1 MILAATVAS
10 LWGFN
15 FVVIEWGMRDVPPL
29 LFVAIRFLVVAAAV
43 VAVPRPAASWRTVVG
58 VGLFMSLG
66 QFGLLYTSMAL
77 GLQPGLAALLL
88 QAQAVFTIVIAAGVL
103 RERPT
108 APQVVG
114 VAVGVVGLVVV
125 ATGRGG
131 DAPALAVVL
140 ALAAAV
146 SWAIGN
152 VISRRAGVVT
162 GPGRLGALSLTVWSA
177 LVVPV
182 PALGL
187 SLAIEGPTAIGDALA
202 GFGWRPVLS
211 TLYTAVLCTIIGYAI
226 FNGLLGRNRSAAVV
240 PWVLL
245 APVVAMASAAV
256 LLGQIPTVAEVVGG
270 LILVAGVLVTGLRP
284 RRRSVLPPLADAV
297 DADDAEFRL
306 SEDAA
311 SREGRDPARGGE
323 RTSRSA

>member
-1 MILAATVAS
+1 MSRRDMILAATVAS

-15 FVVIEWGMRDVPPL
+15 FVVIDWGMRGIPPL
-29 LFVAIRFLVVAAAV
+29 LFVAIRFLVVAAMIV
-43 VAVPRPAASWRTVVG
+43 VVPRPAASWRTIVG

-108 APQVVG
+108 PMQVAG
-114 VAVGVVGLVVV
+114 VALGVIGLAVV
-125 ATGRGG
+125 AAGRGG
-131 DAPALAVVL
+131 DAPALAVAL
-140 ALAAAV
+140 ALAAAL

-152 VISRRAGVVT
+152 VISRRAGVVS
-162 GPGRLGALSLTVWSA
+162 GRGRLGSLSLTVWSA

-182 PALGL
+182 PALAL
-187 SLAIEGPTAIGDALA
+187 SFAVEGPAVVVGGIAA
-202 GFGWRPVLS
+202 FGGRAAVS
-211 TLYTAVLCTIIGYAI
+211 TFYTAVLCTIIGYAI

-245 APVVAMASAAV
+245 APVVAMASAAL
-256 LLGQIPTVAEVVGG
+256 LLGQIPTVAEVAGGVLLVG
-270 LILVAGVLVTGLRP
+270 GVLVASL
-284 RRRSVLPPLADAV
+284 RRRGGAVPPASSV
-297 DADDAEFRL
+297 
-306 SEDAA
+306 AA
-311 SREGRDPARGGE
+311 PVPAPTTPRGRAH
-323 RTSRSA
+323 S